1 MNRAIV
7 STTTVAVVGIS
18 GLLILAGGAGF
29 VRLAAAEK
37 GAPEVGAVQPEK
49 KPVKDVANPDGAYVL
64 GFKVKDIDGK
74 EQDLS
79 HYKGKVVVIV
89 NVASQCG
96 FTSQYEGLE
105 KLYKEKKD
113 KGLVVLGFPAN
124 DFGSQ
129 EPGSNSEIK
138 SFCTSK
144 FGVSFPM
151 FEKISVKGFE
161 QHELYKKLSGQPA
174 PIGGDPKWNFT
185 KFVVDRSG
193 KVVARFDAQ
202 KEYVR
207 TATLE
212 PDLVKKVDE
221 LLAKK

>member
-1 MNRAIV
+1 MSRAIV

-29 VRLAAAEK
+29 VRLAATETGTPPIA
-37 GAPEVGAVQPEK
+37 ASQPEK
-49 KPVKDVANPDGAYVL
+49 KPSKDAAKEDGAYVL

-74 EQDLS
+74 EQDLAQ
-79 HYKGKVVVIV
+79 YKGKVVVIV
-89 NVASQCG
+89 NVATKCG
-96 FTSQYEGLE
+96 FTPQYEGLE

-113 KGLVVLGFPAN
+113 QGLVILGFPAN
-124 DFGSQ
+124 NYGGQ
-129 EPGSNSEIK
+129 EPGSNADIK
-138 SFCTSK
+138 GFCTGTY
-144 FGVSFPM
+144 GVSFPM
-151 FEKISVKGFE
+151 FEKISVKGSD
-161 QHELYKKLSGQPA
+161 QHELYKKLAGQPA

-185 KFVVDRSG
+185 KFVIDRTG

-212 PDLVKKVDE
+212 PDLIKKVHE